1 MDEQAKWFF
10 ELETMS
16 GKDTQKI
23 IEMTTKNLENDINL
37 VVEVVARFERDERSC
52 IWVNSY
58 KTALHATEKLFMKEG
73 LFR

>member
-1 MDEQAKWFF
+1 MSKQSGFF

-16 GKDTQKI
+16 GKDTLKI

-37 VVEVVARFERDERSC
+37 VVEVVARIERDERSC

-58 KTALHATEKLFMKEG
+58 KTALHATEKLFMKER